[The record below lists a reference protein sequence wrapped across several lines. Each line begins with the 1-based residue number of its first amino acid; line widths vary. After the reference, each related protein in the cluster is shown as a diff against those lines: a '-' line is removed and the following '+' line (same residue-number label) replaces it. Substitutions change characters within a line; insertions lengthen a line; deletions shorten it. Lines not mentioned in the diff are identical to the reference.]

1 MEININGNPGSGN
14 RYDDVKIHQVG
25 SYNPNA
31 TEVHIH
37 QQVGGQNS
45 RMASWF
51 RKLKEEI
58 DHDDKLQKK
67 MADIMRYRTKLPHTL
82 GLKRKLQDG
91 GYNKIAIDKACRL
104 KQGYAKKATKYQYY
118 EMANRIDDYLFA
130 ILSNRFDDYVYPLIV
145 NQRPLA
151 DIKQAVS
158 EQVIIPV
165 MKELNEN
172 GEDDIYLCYT
182 TDDILGMLYYLT
194 GNCHINWANY
204 DV

>member
-82 GLKRKLQDG
+82 GLKRKLQEQDSHRQG
-91 GYNKIAIDKACRL
+91 LSLKTRL
-104 KQGYAKKATKYQYY
+104 CQKGN
-118 EMANRIDDYLFA
+118 E
-130 ILSNRFDDYVYPLIV
+130 
-145 NQRPLA
+145 
-151 DIKQAVS
+151 
-158 EQVIIPV
+158 IPV
-165 MKELNEN
+165 L
-172 GEDDIYLCYT
+172 
-182 TDDILGMLYYLT
+182 
-194 GNCHINWANY
+194 
-204 DV
+204 

>member
-91 GYNKIAIDKACRL
+91 GYNKTAIDKACRL

-165 MKELNEN
+165 MKELNAN